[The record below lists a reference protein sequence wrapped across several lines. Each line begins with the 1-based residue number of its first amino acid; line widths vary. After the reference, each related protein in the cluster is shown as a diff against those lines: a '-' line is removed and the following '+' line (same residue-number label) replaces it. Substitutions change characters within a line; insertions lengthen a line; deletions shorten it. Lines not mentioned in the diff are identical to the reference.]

1 MNGFQTGIVAFLI
14 LGLGVAIVEV
24 RIENAKLEKRIA
36 KSDQGTAE
44 AIGKF
49 RLDLFARAES
59 EKRNQAFATKLQV
72 KQQAAGINADV
83 MSLPTSGVHQ
93 TIPHLG
99 ETISGQKQ

>member
-1 MNGFQTGIVAFLI
+1 MNGFQTGIVAVLI
-14 LGLGVAIVEV
+14 LGFGVVIVEV
-24 RIENAKLEKRIA
+24 RNEIGELEKRIA
-36 KSDQGTAE
+36 KSDQVTAE

-59 EKRNQAFATKLQV
+59 EKRNQAFATKLEV
-72 KQQAAGINADV
+72 EQQAAGINADV

-99 ETISGQKQ
+99 ETIDKNGE

>member
-1 MNGFQTGIVAFLI
+1 MNGFQTGIVAVLI
-14 LGLGVAIVEV
+14 LGFGVVIVEV

-44 AIGKF
+44 EIAKF
-49 RLDLFARAES
+49 ERDLFARAES
-59 EKRNQAFATKLQV
+59 EKRNQAFATKLEV
-72 KQQAAGINADV
+72 EQQAAGINADG

-99 ETISGQKQ
+99 ETIARQKQ